1 MEKISIIEKLKIMTV
16 KQRISYIWYY
26 YKIHILSILVLFLLI
41 ISFTYSQL
49 NNQDVY
55 FNITYVGNPIN
66 ADELSRV
73 DNSLNK
79 VILNGNTKK
88 IINLN
93 SIFIDDSSNNSNSQF
108 TQKLMVQIAAREID
122 MAIVN
127 KQFFEANFSSDI
139 FLNLETLEGFSS
151 LPISNKDVIKKEDS
165 NGTLGTY
172 GIAVKDLNLLNDI
185 NFSSNDN
192 ILVVISNSE
201 RLDRSLDILKV
212 FLNKNI

>member
-26 YKIHILSILVLFLLI
+26 YKIHIFSILVLFLLI

-212 FLNKNI
+212 FLNK

>member
-151 LPISNKDVIKKEDS
+151 LPISNKDVINKEDS

-212 FLNKNI
+212 FLNK

>member
-212 FLNKNI
+212 FLNK

>member
-26 YKIHILSILVLFLLI
+26 YKIHIFSILVLFLLI

-165 NGTLGTY
+165 NGKLGTY
-172 GIAVKDLNLLNDI
+172 GIDVKCLNLLNDI

-212 FLNKNI
+212 FLNK